1 MAVYVG
7 DGAIPIVKE
16 NTISSSFFAGI
27 FVEKSSK
34 PNIVANSLD
43 GGSKEVAA
51 GLPVCGLGILHLAE
65 SGGLVGKNTFSNF
78 CVSPLMVFSSCH
90 PLVRDNEYDAIEV
103 DEEKQKVLEKSM
115 LEQFQAELFR
125 SDQYFYIVDSACN
138 ERELQDVI
146 LKGPAEKSD

>member
-1 MAVYVG
+1 
-7 DGAIPIVKE
+7 
-16 NTISSSFFAGI
+16 
-27 FVEKSSK
+27 
-34 PNIVANSLD
+34 
-43 GGSKEVAA
+43 
-51 GLPVCGLGILHLAE
+51 
-65 SGGLVGKNTFSNF
+65 
-78 CVSPLMVFSSCH
+78 MVFSSCH

-146 LKGPAEKSD
+146 LKGPAEKSDENWKSGNWNEKRFTLRVDCQCFMAVEIMILF